1 VPTVADGPN
10 TAAGP
15 TAADGGSGTTRVR
28 DGSGWQGVGGYSRA
42 VRRGDLIA
50 VSGTTAH
57 GPDGTTL
64 FPGDTYSQAQHCFE
78 VVLAAVRA
86 LGGGPHDVVRTRV
99 LLAPGAD
106 WEAATRAHGEA
117 FAQSLPAN
125 STYYV
130 AALIGDGFLVEVE
143 AEALVLA

>member
-1 VPTVADGPN
+1 M
-10 TAAGP
+10 TAA
-15 TAADGGSGTTRVR
+15 TQRFR
-28 DGSGWQGVGGYSRA
+28 DGTGWQEIGAYSRA

-57 GPDGTTL
+57 GPDGAAL
-64 FPGDTYSQAQHCFE
+64 FPGDTYGQTLHC
-78 VVLAAVRA
+78 LRATLHAVEA
-86 LGGGPHDVVRTRV
+86 LGGGVDDVVRTRV

-106 WEAATRAHGEA
+106 WQAATRAHGEV
-117 FAQSLPAN
+117 FASAPPAN

-143 AEALVLA
+143 ADAVVLGPGAGTSTNTGRDGTPT